1 MTIRRV
7 DHSGKSLA
15 NSSVKKQSRT
25 SEGTPGEK
33 FTRVMDALAPMEGPH
48 AVTAADEVQASDGD
62 ASSRQRRQQL
72 QHTGELLDSLQ
83 DLEENLQNGDPR
95 PEESEAELAEQTRLR
110 LRETR
115 DQALQSLNDTT
126 NKGAERDLLHRTAV
140 LATVEL
146 AKTDRGDYK

>member
-15 NSSVKKQSRT
+15 NTSVKKQSRT
-25 SEGTPGEK
+25 SEGVPGEK
-33 FTRVMDALAPMEGPH
+33 FTRVMDALAPMDGPH
-48 AVTAADEVQASDGD
+48 VVTATDEVTATDTDPSPH
-62 ASSRQRRQQL
+62 QRRQQL
-72 QHTGELLDSLQ
+72 RHAGELLDSLQ
-83 DLEENLQNGDPR
+83 DLEQNLQEGDAQQDDTGKNVPDQ
-95 PEESEAELAEQTRLR
+95 AHLR
-110 LRETR
+110 LRESR
-115 DQALQSLNDTT
+115 DQALQSLTEAP

>member
-15 NSSVKKQSRT
+15 NTSVKKPSRT
-25 SEGTPGEK
+25 GESAPGEK
-33 FTRVMDALAPMEGPH
+33 FTRVMDALAPMDGTF
-48 AVTAADEVQASDGD
+48 AVTATDEVQAADGD
-62 ASSRQRRQQL
+62 ASSRQKRQQL
-72 QHTGELLDSLQ
+72 QQTGELLDSLQ
-83 DLEENLQNGDPR
+83 ELEQDLQGKELPPEGD
-95 PEESEAELAEQTRLR
+95 ETAEQTRLR

-115 DQALQSLNDTT
+115 DQALRSLTET
-126 NKGAERDLLHRTAV
+126 PSKGEERDLLHRTAV